1 MKTTDSRKAFLDFC
15 DTMSKM
21 EGDKDKFLAA
31 ARLQPTF
38 TAVQLIGVAILI
50 GMLLL
55 GSVAIICLTLAG
67 KTGFILPA
75 LGGTLAAVLLIGI
88 IVMGGF

>member
-31 ARLQPTF
+31 ARLHQ
-38 TAVQLIGVAILI
+38 A
-50 GMLLL
+50 
-55 GSVAIICLTLAG
+55 
-67 KTGFILPA
+67 
-75 LGGTLAAVLLIGI
+75 
-88 IVMGGF
+88 